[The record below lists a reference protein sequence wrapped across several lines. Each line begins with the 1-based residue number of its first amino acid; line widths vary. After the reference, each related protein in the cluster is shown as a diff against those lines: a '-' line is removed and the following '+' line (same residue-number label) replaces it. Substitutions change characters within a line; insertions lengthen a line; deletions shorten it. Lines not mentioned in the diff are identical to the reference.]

1 MKTAEENR
9 VLGLQKELRL
19 RLYEMGL
26 QIQLMNERNQEQV
39 RETID
44 GICELIGFA
53 KLTKKEEEKNLF
65 PSLAISA
72 PFMVSL
78 LEQDQDRIL
87 ELGEKISIVVEQW
100 ENSVTVK
107 QQQHSIQQIQ
117 LGFND
122 WMASLLQYLNKQQ
135 LLQTG
140 VEEQRAKKPLAVAAA

>member
-1 MKTAEENR
+1 MKTAEEKR

-26 QIQLMNERNQEQV
+26 RIQLMNERNQEQV

-53 KLTKKEEEKNLF
+53 KLTKKEEERNLF

-78 LEQDQDRIL
+78 LEQEQDRML
-87 ELGEKISIVVEQW
+87 DLGEKICIYIEHW
-100 ENSVTVK
+100 ENSFTGK
-107 QQQHSIQQIQ
+107 QQEDSIQQIQ

-122 WMASLLQYLNKQQ
+122 WMANLLQYLNKQQ
-135 LLQTG
+135 LLQKG
-140 VEEQRAKKPLAVAAA
+140 VEEQREKNSIAVAAA

>member
-1 MKTAEENR
+1 MKTVEENR
-9 VLGLQKELRL
+9 VLGLQKDLRL

-26 QIQLMNERNQEQV
+26 RIQLMNERNREQV
-39 RETID
+39 RETIE

-78 LEQDQDRIL
+78 LEQEQDRIL

-100 ENSVTVK
+100 ENSITGK
-107 QQQHSIQQIQ
+107 QQLSCIQQIQ

-122 WMASLLQYLNKQQ
+122 WMANLLQYLNKQQ
-135 LLQTG
+135 LLQAG
-140 VEEQRAKKPLAVAAA
+140 VEEQRAKKPLVVAAA

>member
-1 MKTAEENR
+1 MKTAEEKR

-19 RLYEMGL
+19 KLYEMGL
-26 QIQLMNERNQEQV
+26 RIQLMNERNQEQV
-39 RETID
+39 KGTID

-78 LEQDQDRIL
+78 LEQEQECIL
-87 ELGEKISIVVEQW
+87 ELGEKVCISIEQW
-100 ENSVTVK
+100 ENSFTGK
-107 QQQHSIQQIQ
+107 QQQQSLQQIQ

-122 WMASLLQYLNKQQ
+122 WMAKLLQYLNKQQ
-135 LLQTG
+135 LLQTS
-140 VEEQRAKKPLAVAAA
+140 VEQQREKKSISVAAA